1 MSIFNTKFLL
11 TQEQDEEKLKKR
23 YLNLQIYQAKAS
35 EIKNFKEEK
44 FQTQFLKDIFENC
57 LGYTLDTT
65 DPTNFNLEREKK
77 NETDGKKAD
86 GAILINGEVRC
97 VIELKDQTT
106 QHLDKTPSNREL
118 SPVDQAFRYFVS
130 HDNAKY
136 VVVSNFNELRFYIGN
151 KTTFE
156 KFDLFTASFDDF
168 KKLHLLLS
176 FESIGTD
183 LPLKLKEK
191 FATHEREISN
201 KFYKDFSAFRLTLF
215 KNICKNNAGID
226 KNRLLSLTQ
235 KLCDRLVFI
244 LFAEDR
250 GLLRLRTIA
259 EIKDKFQNQVTELSF
274 YDFYKIYFKA
284 INEGNERLDIKRYNG
299 GLFATDTE
307 LDALKID
314 DSVLEAQFLSD
325 YDFLSDIGVNILGHI
340 FESSLNDLE
349 ELNAQIN
356 GDEFDAKQSKRKKDG
371 IFYTPEFITEFIV
384 ENSLGSLCKAKKDEL
399 GLDLNEL
406 LAPKNPKKLT
416 KAESE
421 IKDKIYAYRE
431 WLLSLKILDPACG
444 SGAFLNQALEFLIS
458 EHGALDTYRK
468 VYEGEGLGLYDIEST
483 ILENNLYG
491 VDINADAV
499 EIARLSLWLRTAAK
513 GRVLTDLSKNLVM
526 ANSLL
531 EFPFDFKFDVVIG
544 NPPYVRQEAIK
555 EQKPALQKY
564 KVYSGTADLFVY
576 FYELGITHLKEDGL
590 LGFICSNK
598 FFRTSYGENLRKFIL
613 DNTQITHII
622 DFAGVKVFEDASVD
636 SAITIFK
643 KIRADEN
650 SKFNFLA
657 SSTINLKTQKFI
669 QIPQSAL
676 SETNFTFLD
685 SSKFEL
691 KSKIEKVAKP
701 LKDWDVNIY
710 RGILTGLNEA
720 FIIDSDTRD
729 KILSTCIGD
738 ERERTQKLI
747 RPILRGRDI
756 KRYDY
761 KWAGLW
767 LICTFP
773 ALKIE
778 IENLPNL
785 KGYLQTFLPYIA
797 QSGETIDGKKCRKKT
812 SNKWFETQDNIAY
825 YKEFEKDKIFYNEIG
840 NEINFALDT
849 KKFVCNNKLYFISL
863 EKNNTLQLKFLTG
876 VLNSKLLQWY
886 FSFKFNFGG
895 GKGTDSFGEIPIPQ
909 IASQN
914 ENLANEIINLVDE
927 ILKANEKIKLY
938 EKHMATLTLDEKL
951 EAKENIDTL
960 NDKIKASDE
969 KINKLVFELYELTS
983 DEIALITEGG
993 GSESIAK
1000 IYIYIL
1006 QRGENEPIR
1015 ALLQSA
1021 A

>member
-1 MSIFNTKFLL
+1 MPIFNPKFLL
-11 TQEQDEEKLKKR
+11 TQDQDEEKLKKR
-23 YLNLQIYQAKAS
+23 YVNLQMYQAKAS
-35 EIKNFKEEK
+35 DIKSFKEEK

-65 DPTNFNLEREKK
+65 NPTNFNLEREKK

-118 SPVDQAFRYFVS
+118 SPVDQAFRYFIS
-130 HDNAKY
+130 HENAKY

-156 KFDLFTASFDDF
+156 KFDLFTASFDEF
-168 KKLHLLLS
+168 KRLHLLLS
-176 FESIGTD
+176 FESISTD

-215 KNICKNNAGID
+215 KNICKNNTSID

-235 KLCDRLVFI
+235 KLCDRFVFI

-284 INEGNERLDIKRYNG
+284 IDEGSERLDIKRYNG

-307 LDALKID
+307 LNSLKID

-356 GDEFDAKQSKRKKDG
+356 GNEFDAKQSKRKKDG

-384 ENSLGSLCKAKKDEL
+384 ENSLGTLCKAKKDEL

-406 LAPKNPKKLT
+406 LTPKNPKKLT

-444 SGAFLNQALEFLIS
+444 SGAFLNQALEFLIA

-468 VYEGEGLGLYDIEST
+468 IYEGEGLGLYDIEST

-513 GRVLTDLSKNLVM
+513 GRVLTDLSKNLVA

-576 FYELGITHLKEDGL
+576 FYELGITHLKESGL

-598 FFRTSYGENLRKFIL
+598 FFRASYGENLRKFIL
-613 DNTQITHII
+613 EKTQITHII

-636 SAITIFK
+636 SAVTIFR
-643 KIRADEN
+643 KIRAGEN

-669 QIPQSAL
+669 KIPQSTL
-676 SETNFTFLD
+676 NETNFTFLD

-701 LKDWDVNIY
+701 LKDWGVNINY
-710 RGILTGLNEA
+710 GVKSGLNEA
-720 FIIDSDTRD
+720 FIIDSETRD

-738 ERERTQKLI
+738 EREQTQKLI

-761 KWAGLW
+761 EWAGLW
-767 LICTFP
+767 LINIHNGYGTEPRINIDNFP
-773 ALKIE
+773 KLKLYLDKFE
-778 IENLPNL
+778 PKLSNRSDKGATPYNLRNCA
-785 KGYLQTFLPYIA
+785 YL
-797 QSGETIDGKKCRKKT
+797 E
-812 SNKWFETQDNIAY
+812 
-825 YKEFEKDKIFYNEIG
+825 EFEKEKILCARMVQSPKFAYD
-840 NEINFALDT
+840 IN
-849 KKFVCNNKLYFISL
+849 NNIPD
-863 EKNNTLQLKFLTG
+863 NTAYCITGENLKFLLAF
-876 VLNSKLLQWY
+876 LNSTAVYKI
-886 FSFKFNFGG
+886 FNFFYAGG
-895 GKGTDSFGEIPIPQ
+895 GLEGEIKINRLEILPIPQ
-909 IASQN
+909 FTPQN

-938 EKHMATLTLDEKL
+938 EKHMPTLTLDEKL
-951 EAKENIDTL
+951 EAKENIDAL

-969 KINKLVFELYELTS
+969 KIDKLVFELYELTS
-983 DEIALITEGG
+983 DEIALIAGG
-993 GSESIAK
+993 GIDGITK

>member
-11 TQEQDEEKLKKR
+11 AQEQDEEKIKKR
-23 YLNLQIYQAKAS
+23 YLNLQTYQAKAS

-130 HDNAKY
+130 HENVKY

-156 KFDLFTASFDDF
+156 KFDLFTVSFDDF

-176 FESIGTD
+176 FESISTD

-215 KNICKNNAGID
+215 KNICKNNASID
-226 KNRLLSLTQ
+226 KKRLLSLTQ

-250 GLLRLRTIA
+250 GLLKPRTIT
-259 EIKDKFQNQVTELSF
+259 EIKEKFQNQVTDLSF

-284 INEGNERLDIKRYNG
+284 IDEGSERLDIKRYNG

-340 FESSLNDLE
+340 FENSLNDLE

-356 GDEFDAKQSKRKKDG
+356 GDKFDAKQSKRKKDG

-458 EHGALDTYRK
+458 EHSALDTYRK

-513 GRVLTDLSKNLVM
+513 GRVLTDLSKNLVVS
-526 ANSLL
+526 NSLL
-531 EFPFDFKFDVVIG
+531 EFPFNFKFDVVIG

-555 EQKPALQKY
+555 EQKPALQEY

-576 FYELGITHLKEDGL
+576 FYELGITHLKENGL

-598 FFRTSYGENLRKFIL
+598 FFRASYGENLRKFIL
-613 DNTQITHII
+613 ENTQITHII
-622 DFAGVKVFEDASVD
+622 DFTGVKVFEDASVD

-643 KIRADEN
+643 KIRAGEN

-669 QIPQSAL
+669 QIPQSTL

-701 LKDWDVNIY
+701 LKDWGVNINY
-710 RGILTGLNEA
+710 GVKTGLNDA
-720 FIIDSDTRD
+720 FIIDNDTRD

-738 ERERTQKLI
+738 EREQTQKLI

-761 KWAGLW
+761 EWTGLW
-767 LICTFP
+767 LINIHNGYDTKPRINIDNFP
-773 ALKIE
+773 KLKLYLDKFE
-778 IENLPNL
+778 PKLSKRSDKGATPYNLRNCA
-785 KGYLQTFLPYIA
+785 YL
-797 QSGETIDGKKCRKKT
+797 D
-812 SNKWFETQDNIAY
+812 
-825 YKEFEKDKIFYNEIG
+825 EFEKDKIFYNEIG

-863 EKNNTLQLKFLTG
+863 EKNNTMQLKFLTG

-938 EKHMATLTLDEKL
+938 EKHMPTLTLDEKL
-951 EAKENIDTL
+951 EAKENIDAL

-969 KINKLVFELYELTS
+969 KIDKLVFELYELTS
-983 DEIALITEGG
+983 DEIALITGG
-993 GSESIAK
+993 GFCKHSK
-1000 IYIYIL
+1000 NLYIHL
-1006 QRGENEPIR
+1006 TKGRK
-1015 ALLQSA
+1015 
-1021 A
+1021 

>member
-1 MSIFNTKFLL
+1 MPIFNTKFLL
-11 TQEQDEEKLKKR
+11 TQDQDEEKLKKR
-23 YLNLQIYQAKAS
+23 YINLQMYQAKAS
-35 EIKNFKEEK
+35 DIKSFKEEK
-44 FQTQFLKDIFENC
+44 FQTQFLKDIFEDC

-65 DPTNFNLEREKK
+65 NPTNFNLEREKK

-118 SPVDQAFRYFVS
+118 SPVDQAFRYFIS
-130 HDNAKY
+130 HENAKY

-156 KFDLFTASFDDF
+156 KFDLFTASFDEF
-168 KKLHLLLS
+168 KRLHLLLS
-176 FESIGTD
+176 FESISTD

-201 KFYKDFSAFRLTLF
+201 KFYKDFSTFRLTLF
-215 KNICKNNAGID
+215 KNICKNNTSVD

-235 KLCDRLVFI
+235 KLCDRFVFI

-284 INEGNERLDIKRYNG
+284 IDEGSERLDIKRYNG

-307 LDALKID
+307 LDGLKID

-384 ENSLGSLCKAKKDEL
+384 ENSLGALCKAKKDEL

-513 GRVLTDLSKNLVM
+513 GRVLTDLSKNLVA

-564 KVYSGTADLFVY
+564 KAYSGTADLFVY
-576 FYELGITHLKEDGL
+576 FYELGITHLKENGL

-598 FFRTSYGENLRKFIL
+598 FFRASYGKNLRKFIL
-613 DNTQITHII
+613 ENTQITHII
-622 DFAGVKVFEDASVD
+622 DFTGVRVFEDASVD

-657 SSTINLKTQKFI
+657 SSTINLKMQKFI
-669 QIPQSAL
+669 QIPQSTL
-676 SETNFTFLD
+676 TETNFTFLD
-685 SSKFEL
+685 NSKFEL
-691 KSKIEKVAKP
+691 KSKIEKVARP
-701 LKDWDVNIY
+701 LKDWGVNIY

-720 FIIDSDTRD
+720 FIVDSDTRD

-738 ERERTQKLI
+738 EREQTQKLI

-761 KWAGLW
+761 EWAGLW
-767 LICTFP
+767 LINIHNGYGTKPRINIDNFP
-773 ALKIE
+773 KLKLYLDKFE
-778 IENLPNL
+778 PKLSNRSDKGATPYNLRNCA
-785 KGYLQTFLPYIA
+785 YL
-797 QSGETIDGKKCRKKT
+797 E
-812 SNKWFETQDNIAY
+812 
-825 YKEFEKDKIFYNEIG
+825 EFEKEKILCARMVQSPK
-840 NEINFALDT
+840 FAYDA
-849 KKFVCNNKLYFISL
+849 NNNIPD
-863 EKNNTLQLKFLTG
+863 NTAYCITGENLKFLLAF
-876 VLNSKLLQWY
+876 LNSTAVYKI
-886 FSFKFNFGG
+886 FNFFYAGG
-895 GKGTDSFGEIPIPQ
+895 GLEGEIKINRLEILPIPQ
-909 IASQN
+909 ITPQN

-938 EKHMATLTLDEKL
+938 EKHMPTLTLDEKL
-951 EAKENIDTL
+951 EAKENIDAL

-969 KINKLVFELYELTS
+969 KIDKLVFELYELTS
-983 DEIALITEGG
+983 DEIALITGG
-993 GSESIAK
+993 GEIDGITK

>member
-11 TQEQDEEKLKKR
+11 TQEQDEEKIKKR
-23 YLNLQIYQAKAS
+23 YLNLQTYQAKAS

-86 GAILINGEVRC
+86 GAILINSEVRC

-136 VVVSNFNELRFYIGN
+136 VIVSNFSELRFYIGN

-156 KFDLFTASFDDF
+156 KFDLFTANFDEF
-168 KKLHLLLS
+168 KRLHLLLS
-176 FESIGTD
+176 FESISTD

-201 KFYKDFSAFRLTLF
+201 KFYKDFSVFRLTLF
-215 KNICKNNAGID
+215 KNICKNNASID

-235 KLCDRLVFI
+235 KLCDRFVFI

-284 INEGNERLDIKRYNG
+284 IDEGSERLDIKRYNG

-356 GDEFDAKQSKRKKDG
+356 GNEFDAKQSKRKKDG

-384 ENSLGSLCKAKKDEL
+384 ENSLGTLCKAKKDEL

-458 EHGALDTYRK
+458 EHAALDTYRK

-513 GRVLTDLSKNLVM
+513 GRVLTDLSKNLVA

-564 KVYSGTADLFVY
+564 KVYSGMADLFVY
-576 FYELGITHLKEDGL
+576 FYELGITHLKENGL

-598 FFRTSYGENLRKFIL
+598 FFRASYGENLRKFIL
-613 DNTQITHII
+613 ENTQITHII

-636 SAITIFK
+636 SAVTVFR
-643 KIRADEN
+643 KIRAGGN

-657 SSTINLKTQKFI
+657 SSTTNLKTQKFI
-669 QIPQSAL
+669 QIPQSTL
-676 SETNFTFLD
+676 NETNFTFLD
-685 SSKFEL
+685 KSKFEL
-691 KSKIEKVAKP
+691 KNKIEKVAKP

-729 KILSTCIGD
+729 KILNNCVGE
-738 ERERTQKLI
+738 EREQTQKLI
-747 RPILRGRDI
+747 RPILRGRDV

-761 KWAGLW
+761 EWAGLW
-767 LICTFP
+767 LINIHNGYDTKPRINIDNFP
-773 ALKIE
+773 KLKLYLDKFE
-778 IENLPNL
+778 PKLSKRSDKGVTPYNLRNCA
-785 KGYLQTFLPYIA
+785 YL
-797 QSGETIDGKKCRKKT
+797 D
-812 SNKWFETQDNIAY
+812 
-825 YKEFEKDKIFYNEIG
+825 EFEKEKILCARMVQSPKFAYDINNNIPDNTAYCIIG
-840 NEINFALDT
+840 EN
-849 KKFVCNNKLYFISL
+849 
-863 EKNNTLQLKFLTG
+863 LKFLLAF
-876 VLNSKLLQWY
+876 LNSTAVYKI
-886 FSFKFNFGG
+886 FNFFYAGG
-895 GKGTDSFGEIPIPQ
+895 GLEGEIKINRLEILPIPQ
-909 IASQN
+909 ITPQN

-983 DEIALITEGG
+983 NEIALITGG
-993 GSESIAK
+993 VLKA
-1000 IYIYIL
+1000 
-1006 QRGENEPIR
+1006 
-1015 ALLQSA
+1015 
-1021 A
+1021 

>member
-11 TQEQDEEKLKKR
+11 TQEQDEEKIKKR
-23 YLNLQIYQAKAS
+23 YLNLQTYQAKAS

-86 GAILINGEVRC
+86 GAILINSEVRC

-136 VVVSNFNELRFYIGN
+136 VIVSNFSELRFYIGN

-156 KFDLFTASFDDF
+156 KFDLFTANFDEF
-168 KKLHLLLS
+168 KRLHLLLS
-176 FESIGTD
+176 FESISTD

-201 KFYKDFSAFRLTLF
+201 KFYKDFSVFRLTLF
-215 KNICKNNAGID
+215 KNICKNNASID

-235 KLCDRLVFI
+235 KLCDRFVFI

-284 INEGNERLDIKRYNG
+284 IDEGSERLDIKRYNG

-356 GDEFDAKQSKRKKDG
+356 GNEFDAKQSKRKKDG

-384 ENSLGSLCKAKKDEL
+384 ENSLGTLCKAKKDEL

-458 EHGALDTYRK
+458 EHAALDTYRK

-513 GRVLTDLSKNLVM
+513 GRVLTDLSKNLVA

-564 KVYSGTADLFVY
+564 KVYSGMADLFVY
-576 FYELGITHLKEDGL
+576 FYELGITHLKENGL

-598 FFRTSYGENLRKFIL
+598 FFRASYGENLRKFIL
-613 DNTQITHII
+613 ENTQITHII

-636 SAITIFK
+636 SAVTVFR
-643 KIRADEN
+643 KIRAGGN

-657 SSTINLKTQKFI
+657 SSTTNLKTQKFI
-669 QIPQSAL
+669 QIPQSTL
-676 SETNFTFLD
+676 NETNFTFLD
-685 SSKFEL
+685 KSKFEL
-691 KSKIEKVAKP
+691 KNKIEKVAKP

-729 KILSTCIGD
+729 KILNNCVGE
-738 ERERTQKLI
+738 EREQTQKLI
-747 RPILRGRDI
+747 RPILRGRDV

-761 KWAGLW
+761 EWAGLW
-767 LICTFP
+767 LINIHNGYDTKPRINIDNFP
-773 ALKIE
+773 KLKLYLDKFE
-778 IENLPNL
+778 PKLSKRSDKGVTPYNLRNCA
-785 KGYLQTFLPYIA
+785 YL
-797 QSGETIDGKKCRKKT
+797 D
-812 SNKWFETQDNIAY
+812 
-825 YKEFEKDKIFYNEIG
+825 EFEKEKILCARMVQSPKFAYDINNNIPDNTAYCIIG
-840 NEINFALDT
+840 EN
-849 KKFVCNNKLYFISL
+849 
-863 EKNNTLQLKFLTG
+863 LKFLLAF
-876 VLNSKLLQWY
+876 LNSTAVYKI
-886 FSFKFNFGG
+886 FNFFYAGG
-895 GKGTDSFGEIPIPQ
+895 GLEGEIKINRLEILPIPQ
-909 IASQN
+909 ITPQN

-983 DEIALITEGG
+983 NEIALIPGG

>member
-1 MSIFNTKFLL
+1 MPIFNPKFLL
-11 TQEQDEEKLKKR
+11 TQNQNEEKLKKR
-23 YLNLQIYQAKAS
+23 YVNLQIYQSKVS
-35 EIKNFKEEK
+35 EIKSFKEEK

-65 DPTNFNLEREKK
+65 NPTNFNLEREKK

-118 SPVDQAFRYFVS
+118 SPVDQAFRYFIS
-130 HDNAKY
+130 HENAKY

-156 KFDLFTASFDDF
+156 KFDLFTANFDEF
-168 KKLHLLLS
+168 KRLHLLLS
-176 FESIGTD
+176 FESISTD

-215 KNICKNNAGID
+215 KNICKNNASID

-235 KLCDRLVFI
+235 KLCDRFVFI

-284 INEGNERLDIKRYNG
+284 IDEGSERLDIKRYNG

-349 ELNAQIN
+349 ELNAQIHGN
-356 GDEFDAKQSKRKKDG
+356 EFDAKQSKRKKDG

-384 ENSLGSLCKAKKDEL
+384 ENSLGTLCKAKKDEL

-513 GRVLTDLSKNLVM
+513 GRVLTDLSKNLVA

-576 FYELGITHLKEDGL
+576 FYELGITHLKESGL

-598 FFRTSYGENLRKFIL
+598 FFRASYGENLRKFIL
-613 DNTQITHII
+613 ENTQITNII
-622 DFAGVKVFEDASVD
+622 DFDGVKVFEDASVD
-636 SAITIFK
+636 SAVTIFR
-643 KIRADEN
+643 KIRAGEN
-650 SKFNFLA
+650 SKFDFLA

-669 QIPQSAL
+669 KIPQSTL
-676 SETNFTFLD
+676 NETNFTFLD
-685 SSKFEL
+685 KSKFEL

-701 LKDWDVNIY
+701 LKDWGVNINY
-710 RGILTGLNEA
+710 GVKSGLNEA
-720 FIIDSDTRD
+720 FIIDSETRD

-738 ERERTQKLI
+738 EREQTQKLI

-761 KWAGLW
+761 EWAGLW
-767 LICTFP
+767 LINIHNGYGTEPRINIDNFP
-773 ALKIE
+773 KLKLYLDKFE
-778 IENLPNL
+778 PKLSKRSDKGATPYNLRNCA
-785 KGYLQTFLPYIA
+785 YL
-797 QSGETIDGKKCRKKT
+797 E
-812 SNKWFETQDNIAY
+812 
-825 YKEFEKDKIFYNEIG
+825 EFEKEKILCARMVQSPK
-840 NEINFALDT
+840 FAYDT
-849 KKFVCNNKLYFISL
+849 NNNIPD
-863 EKNNTLQLKFLTG
+863 NTAYCITGENLKFLLAFLNSTG
-876 VLNSKLLQWY
+876 VYKI
-886 FSFKFNFGG
+886 FNFFYAGG
-895 GKGTDSFGEIPIPQ
+895 GLEGEIKINRLEILPIPQ
-909 IASQN
+909 ITPQN

-927 ILKANEKIKLY
+927 ILKAIEKIKLY
-938 EKHMATLTLDEKL
+938 EKHMPTLTLDEKL
-951 EAKENIDTL
+951 EAKENIDAL

-969 KINKLVFELYELTS
+969 KMDKLVFELYELTS
-983 DEIALITEGG
+983 DEIALITGG
-993 GSESIAK
+993 G
-1000 IYIYIL
+1000 
-1006 QRGENEPIR
+1006 EN
-1015 ALLQSA
+1015 
-1021 A
+1021 

>member
-11 TQEQDEEKLKKR
+11 TQEQDEEKIKKR
-23 YLNLQIYQAKAS
+23 YLNLQTYQAKAS

-86 GAILINGEVRC
+86 GAILINSEVRC
-97 VIELKDQTT
+97 VIELKDQTI

-136 VVVSNFNELRFYIGN
+136 VIVSNFSELRFYIGN

-156 KFDLFTASFDDF
+156 KFDLFTANFDEF
-168 KKLHLLLS
+168 KRLHLLLS
-176 FESIGTD
+176 FESISTD

-201 KFYKDFSAFRLTLF
+201 KFYKDFSVFRLTLF
-215 KNICKNNAGID
+215 KNICKNNASID

-235 KLCDRLVFI
+235 KLCDRFVFI

-284 INEGNERLDIKRYNG
+284 IDEGSERLDIKRYNG

-356 GDEFDAKQSKRKKDG
+356 GNEFDAKQSKRKKDG

-384 ENSLGSLCKAKKDEL
+384 ENSLGTLCKAKKDEL

-458 EHGALDTYRK
+458 EHAALDTYRK

-513 GRVLTDLSKNLVM
+513 GRVLTDLSKNLVA

-564 KVYSGTADLFVY
+564 KVYSGMADLFVY
-576 FYELGITHLKEDGL
+576 FYELGITHLKENGL

-598 FFRTSYGENLRKFIL
+598 FFRASYGENLRKFIL
-613 DNTQITHII
+613 ENTQITHII

-636 SAITIFK
+636 SAVTVFR
-643 KIRADEN
+643 KIRAGGN

-657 SSTINLKTQKFI
+657 SSTTNLKTQKFI
-669 QIPQSAL
+669 QIPQSTL
-676 SETNFTFLD
+676 NETNFTFLD
-685 SSKFEL
+685 KSKFEL
-691 KSKIEKVAKP
+691 KNKIEKVAKP

-729 KILSTCIGD
+729 KILNNCVGE
-738 ERERTQKLI
+738 EREQTQKLI
-747 RPILRGRDI
+747 RPILRGRDV

-761 KWAGLW
+761 EWAGLW
-767 LICTFP
+767 LINIHNGYDTKPRINIDNFP
-773 ALKIE
+773 KLKLYLDKFE
-778 IENLPNL
+778 PKLSKRSDKGVTPYNLRNCA
-785 KGYLQTFLPYIA
+785 YL
-797 QSGETIDGKKCRKKT
+797 D
-812 SNKWFETQDNIAY
+812 
-825 YKEFEKDKIFYNEIG
+825 EFEKEKILCARMVQSPKFAYDINNNIPDNTAYCIIG
-840 NEINFALDT
+840 EN
-849 KKFVCNNKLYFISL
+849 
-863 EKNNTLQLKFLTG
+863 LKFLLAF
-876 VLNSKLLQWY
+876 LNSTAVYKI
-886 FSFKFNFGG
+886 FNFFYAGG
-895 GKGTDSFGEIPIPQ
+895 GLEGEIKINRLEILPIPQ
-909 IASQN
+909 ITPQN

-983 DEIALITEGG
+983 NEIALITGG

>member
-1 MSIFNTKFLL
+1 MPIFNSKFLL
-11 TQEQDEEKLKKR
+11 TQDQDEEKLKKR
-23 YLNLQIYQAKAS
+23 YANLQMYQAKAS
-35 EIKNFKEEK
+35 DIKSFKEEK

-65 DPTNFNLEREKK
+65 NPTNFNLEREKK

-97 VIELKDQTT
+97 VIELKDQTM
-106 QHLDKTPSNREL
+106 QYLDKTPSNREL

-156 KFDLFTASFDDF
+156 KFDLFTASFEEF
-168 KKLHLLLS
+168 KKLYLLLS
-176 FESIGTD
+176 FESISTD

-215 KNICKNNAGID
+215 KNICKNNASID

-235 KLCDRLVFI
+235 KLCDRFVFI

-284 INEGNERLDIKRYNG
+284 IDKGNERLDIKRYNG

-356 GDEFDAKQSKRKKDG
+356 GNEFDAKQSKRKKDG

-384 ENSLGSLCKAKKDEL
+384 ENSLGALCKTKKDEL
-399 GLDLNEL
+399 ELDLNEL

-444 SGAFLNQALEFLIS
+444 SGAFLNQALEFLIA

-468 VYEGEGLGLYDIEST
+468 IYEGEGLGLYDIEST

-513 GRVLTDLSKNLVM
+513 GRVLTDLSKNLVA

-576 FYELGITHLKEDGL
+576 FYELGITHLKESGL

-598 FFRTSYGENLRKFIL
+598 FFRASYGENLRKFIL
-613 DNTQITHII
+613 ENTQITHII

-636 SAITIFK
+636 SAVTIFR
-643 KIRADEN
+643 KIRAGEN

-669 QIPQSAL
+669 KIPQSTL
-676 SETNFTFLD
+676 NETNFTFLD
-685 SSKFEL
+685 KSKFEL

-701 LKDWDVNIY
+701 LKDWGVNINY
-710 RGILTGLNEA
+710 GVKSGLNEA
-720 FIIDSDTRD
+720 FIIDSETRD

-761 KWAGLW
+761 EWAGLW
-767 LICTFP
+767 LINIHNGYGTEPRINIDNFP
-773 ALKIE
+773 RLKLYLDKFE
-778 IENLPNL
+778 PKLSNRSDKGATPYNLRNCA
-785 KGYLQTFLPYIA
+785 YL
-797 QSGETIDGKKCRKKT
+797 E
-812 SNKWFETQDNIAY
+812 
-825 YKEFEKDKIFYNEIG
+825 EFEKEKILCARMVQSPK
-840 NEINFALDT
+840 FAYDT
-849 KKFVCNNKLYFISL
+849 NNNIPD
-863 EKNNTLQLKFLTG
+863 NTAYCITGENLKFLLAF
-876 VLNSKLLQWY
+876 LNSTAVYKI
-886 FSFKFNFGG
+886 FNFFYAGG
-895 GKGTDSFGEIPIPQ
+895 GLEGEIKINRLEILPIPQ
-909 IASQN
+909 ITPQN
-914 ENLANEIINLVDE
+914 ENLSNEIMNLVDE

-938 EKHMATLTLDEKL
+938 EKHMPTLTLDEKL
-951 EAKENIDTL
+951 EAKENIDAL

-969 KINKLVFELYELTS
+969 KIDKLVFELYELTS
-983 DEIALITEGG
+983 DEIALITGG
-993 GSESIAK
+993 G
-1000 IYIYIL
+1000 
-1006 QRGENEPIR
+1006 N
-1015 ALLQSA
+1015 
-1021 A
+1021 

>member
-11 TQEQDEEKLKKR
+11 TQEQDEEKIKKR
-23 YLNLQIYQAKAS
+23 YLNLQTYQAKAS

-86 GAILINGEVRC
+86 GAILINSEVRC

-106 QHLDKTPSNREL
+106 QYLDKTPSNREL

-136 VVVSNFNELRFYIGN
+136 VIVSNFSELRFYIGN

-156 KFDLFTASFDDF
+156 KFDLFTANFDEF
-168 KKLHLLLS
+168 KRLHLLLS
-176 FESIGTD
+176 FESISTD

-201 KFYKDFSAFRLTLF
+201 KFYKDFSVFRLTLF
-215 KNICKNNAGID
+215 KNICKNNASID

-235 KLCDRLVFI
+235 KLCDRFVFI

-284 INEGNERLDIKRYNG
+284 IDEGSERLDIKRYNG

-356 GDEFDAKQSKRKKDG
+356 GNEFDAKQSKRKKDG

-384 ENSLGSLCKAKKDEL
+384 ENSLGTLCKAKKDEL

-513 GRVLTDLSKNLVM
+513 GRVLTDLSKNLVA

-531 EFPFDFKFDVVIG
+531 EFPFNFKFDVVIG

-555 EQKPALQKY
+555 GQKPALQEY

-576 FYELGITHLKEDGL
+576 FYELGITHLKENGL

-598 FFRTSYGENLRKFIL
+598 FFRASYGENLRRFIL
-613 DNTQITHII
+613 ENTQITHII

-636 SAITIFK
+636 SAITIFR
-643 KIRADEN
+643 KIRAGEN

-669 QIPQSAL
+669 QIPQSTL

-701 LKDWDVNIY
+701 LKGWGVNINY
-710 RGILTGLNEA
+710 GVKTGLNDA
-720 FIIDSDTRD
+720 FIIDNDTRD

-738 ERERTQKLI
+738 EREQTQKLI

-761 KWAGLW
+761 EWAGLW
-767 LICTFP
+767 LINIHNGYDTKPRINIDNFP
-773 ALKIE
+773 KLKLYLDKFE
-778 IENLPNL
+778 PKLSKRSDKGVTPYNLRNCA
-785 KGYLQTFLPYIA
+785 YL
-797 QSGETIDGKKCRKKT
+797 D
-812 SNKWFETQDNIAY
+812 
-825 YKEFEKDKIFYNEIG
+825 EFEKEKILCARMVQSPKFAYD
-840 NEINFALDT
+840 IN
-849 KKFVCNNKLYFISL
+849 NNIPD
-863 EKNNTLQLKFLTG
+863 NTAYCITGENLKFLLAF
-876 VLNSKLLQWY
+876 LNSTAVYKI
-886 FSFKFNFGG
+886 FNFFYAGG
-895 GKGTDSFGEIPIPQ
+895 GLEGEIKINRLEILPIPQ
-909 IASQN
+909 ITPQN

-983 DEIALITEGG
+983 NEIALITGG

>member
-1 MSIFNTKFLL
+1 MPIFNPKFLL
-11 TQEQDEEKLKKR
+11 TQDQDEEKLKKR
-23 YLNLQIYQAKAS
+23 YANLQMYQAKAS
-35 EIKNFKEEK
+35 DIKSFKEEK

-65 DPTNFNLEREKK
+65 NPTNFNLEREKK

-118 SPVDQAFRYFVS
+118 SPVDQAFRYFIS
-130 HDNAKY
+130 HENAKY

-156 KFDLFTASFDDF
+156 KFDLFTASFDEF
-168 KKLHLLLS
+168 KRLHLLLS
-176 FESIGTD
+176 FESISTD

-201 KFYKDFSAFRLTLF
+201 KFYKDFSAFRLALF
-215 KNICKNNAGID
+215 KNICKNNASID

-235 KLCDRLVFI
+235 KLCDRFVFI

-284 INEGNERLDIKRYNG
+284 IDEGSERLDIKRYNG

-307 LDALKID
+307 LDGLKID

-356 GDEFDAKQSKRKKDG
+356 GNEFDAKQSKRKKDG

-384 ENSLGSLCKAKKDEL
+384 ENSLGMLCKAKKDEL

-421 IKDKIYAYRE
+421 IKNKIYAYRE

-444 SGAFLNQALEFLIS
+444 SGAFLNQALEFLIA

-513 GRVLTDLSKNLVM
+513 GRVLTDLSKNLVA

-576 FYELGITHLKEDGL
+576 FYELGITHLKENGL

-598 FFRTSYGENLRKFIL
+598 FFRTSYGKNLRKFIL
-613 DNTQITHII
+613 ENIQITHII
-622 DFAGVKVFEDASVD
+622 DFTGVKVFEDASVD

-650 SKFNFLA
+650 SKFNFLV

-669 QIPQSAL
+669 QIPQSTL
-676 SETNFTFLD
+676 NETNFTFLD
-685 SSKFEL
+685 NSKFEL
-691 KSKIEKVAKP
+691 KSKIEKVARP
-701 LKDWDVNIY
+701 LKDWGVNIY

-720 FIIDSDTRD
+720 FIIDSKTRD
-729 KILSTCIGD
+729 KILSTCIGE

-761 KWAGLW
+761 EWAGLW
-767 LICTFP
+767 LINIHNGYGTKPRINIDNFP
-773 ALKIE
+773 KLKLYLDKFE
-778 IENLPNL
+778 PKLSKRSDKGATPYNLRNCA
-785 KGYLQTFLPYIA
+785 YL
-797 QSGETIDGKKCRKKT
+797 E
-812 SNKWFETQDNIAY
+812 
-825 YKEFEKDKIFYNEIG
+825 EFEKEKILCARMVQSPK
-840 NEINFALDT
+840 FAYDT
-849 KKFVCNNKLYFISL
+849 NNNIPD
-863 EKNNTLQLKFLTG
+863 NTAYCITGENLKFLLAFLNSTG
-876 VLNSKLLQWY
+876 VYKI
-886 FSFKFNFGG
+886 FNFFYAGG
-895 GKGTDSFGEIPIPQ
+895 GLEGEIKINRLEILPIPQ
-909 IASQN
+909 IAPQN

-938 EKHMATLTLDEKL
+938 EKHMPALSLDEKL
-951 EAKENIDTL
+951 EAKENIDAL
-960 NDKIKASDE
+960 NDKIKANDE
-969 KINKLVFELYELTS
+969 KIDKLVFELYELTS
-983 DEIALITEGG
+983 DEIALITGG
-993 GSESIAK
+993 VLKA
-1000 IYIYIL
+1000 
-1006 QRGENEPIR
+1006 
-1015 ALLQSA
+1015 
-1021 A
+1021 

>member
-86 GAILINGEVRC
+86 GAILINYEVRC

-156 KFDLFTASFDDF
+156 KFDLFTATFDEF

-176 FESIGTD
+176 FESISTD

-284 INEGNERLDIKRYNG
+284 IDEGSERLDIKRYNG

-384 ENSLGSLCKAKKDEL
+384 ENSLGELCKAKKDEL

-421 IKDKIYAYRE
+421 IKDKIYVYRE

-458 EHGALDTYRK
+458 EHSALDTYRK

-491 VDINADAV
+491 IDINADAV

-513 GRVLTDLSKNLVM
+513 GRILTDLSKNLVT

-531 EFPFDFKFDVVIG
+531 EFTFDFKFDVVIG
-544 NPPYVRQEAIK
+544 NPPYVRQEVIK

-598 FFRTSYGENLRKFIL
+598 FFRASYGENLRKFIL
-613 DNTQITHII
+613 ENTQITHII
-622 DFAGVKVFEDASVD
+622 DFTGVKVFEDAIVD

-643 KIRADEN
+643 KIRAGKN

-669 QIPQSAL
+669 QIPQSTL

-701 LKDWDVNIY
+701 LKGWGVNINY
-710 RGILTGLNEA
+710 GVKTGLNEA
-720 FIIDSDTRD
+720 FIIDDSTRD
-729 KILSTCIGD
+729 KILNNCFGE
-738 ERERTQKLI
+738 EREQMEKLI
-747 RPILRGRDI
+747 RPILRGRDV
-756 KRYDY
+756 KRYY
-761 KWAGLW
+761 YEWAGLW
-767 LICTFP
+767 LINIHNGYGTEPRINIDNFP
-773 ALKIE
+773 KLKLYLDKFE
-778 IENLPNL
+778 PKLSNRSDKGATPYNLRNCA
-785 KGYLQTFLPYIA
+785 YL
-797 QSGETIDGKKCRKKT
+797 
-812 SNKWFETQDNIAY
+812 
-825 YKEFEKDKIFYNEIG
+825 KEFEKDKIFYNEIG

-849 KKFVCNNKLYFISL
+849 KKFVCNNKLYFIYL

-909 IASQN
+909 ITPQN
-914 ENLANEIINLVDE
+914 ENLANMIINLVDE

-938 EKHMATLTLDEKL
+938 EKHMPTLSLDEKL
-951 EAKENIDTL
+951 EAKENIDAL

-969 KINKLVFELYELTS
+969 KIDKLVFELYELTS
-983 DEIALITEGG
+983 DEIALITGG
-993 GSESIAK
+993 GSEDIAK

-1006 QRGENEPIR
+1006 QKGEDEPIR

>member
-1 MSIFNTKFLL
+1 MPIFNPKFLL
-11 TQEQDEEKLKKR
+11 TQNQNEEKLKKR
-23 YLNLQIYQAKAS
+23 YANLQMYQAKAS
-35 EIKNFKEEK
+35 DIKSFKEEK

-65 DPTNFNLEREKK
+65 NPTNFNLEREKK

-118 SPVDQAFRYFVS
+118 SPVDQAFRYFIS
-130 HDNAKY
+130 HENAKY

-156 KFDLFTASFDDF
+156 KFDLFTASFEEF

-176 FESIGTD
+176 FESISTD

-215 KNICKNNAGID
+215 KNICKNNTSID

-235 KLCDRLVFI
+235 KLCDRFVFI

-284 INEGNERLDIKRYNG
+284 IDEGSERLDIKRYNG
-299 GLFATDTE
+299 GLFATDTG

-356 GDEFDAKQSKRKKDG
+356 GNEFDAKQSKRKKDG
-371 IFYTPEFITEFIV
+371 IFYTPEFITEFII
-384 ENSLGSLCKAKKDEL
+384 ENSLGVLCKAKKDEL
-399 GLDLNEL
+399 ELNLNEL

-491 VDINADAV
+491 VDINADAA

-513 GRVLTDLSKNLVM
+513 GRVLTDLSKNLVA

-576 FYELGITHLKEDGL
+576 FYELGITHLKENGL

-598 FFRTSYGENLRKFIL
+598 FFRASYGKNLRNFIL
-613 DNTQITHII
+613 ENTQITHII

-636 SAITIFK
+636 SAITIFR
-643 KIRADEN
+643 KIRAGEN

-669 QIPQSAL
+669 QISQSTL
-676 SETNFTFLD
+676 NETNFTFLD

-701 LKDWDVNIY
+701 LKDWGVNINY
-710 RGILTGLNEA
+710 GVKTGLNEA

-738 ERERTQKLI
+738 EREQTQKLI

-761 KWAGLW
+761 EWAGLW
-767 LICTFP
+767 LINIHNGYGTEPRINIDNFP
-773 ALKIE
+773 KLKLYLDKFE
-778 IENLPNL
+778 PKLSNRSDKGATPYNLRNCA
-785 KGYLQTFLPYIA
+785 YL
-797 QSGETIDGKKCRKKT
+797 E
-812 SNKWFETQDNIAY
+812 
-825 YKEFEKDKIFYNEIG
+825 EFEKEKILCARMVQSPKFAYN
-840 NEINFALDT
+840 T
-849 KKFVCNNKLYFISL
+849 NNNIPD
-863 EKNNTLQLKFLTG
+863 NTAYCITGENLKFLLAF
-876 VLNSKLLQWY
+876 LNSTAVYKI
-886 FSFKFNFGG
+886 FNFFYAGG
-895 GKGTDSFGEIPIPQ
+895 GLEGEIKINRLEILPIPQ
-909 IASQN
+909 IMPQN
-914 ENLANEIINLVDE
+914 EKFANDIINLVDE

-938 EKHMATLTLDEKL
+938 EKHMPTLSLDEKL
-951 EAKENIDTL
+951 EAKENIDAL
-960 NDKIKASDE
+960 NDKIKTNDE
-969 KINKLVFELYELTS
+969 KIDKLVFELYELTS
-983 DEIALITEGG
+983 DEIALITGG
-993 GSESIAK
+993 GSEGITK

-1006 QRGENEPIR
+1006 KRGENEPIR

>member
-1 MSIFNTKFLL
+1 MPIFNSKFLL

-23 YLNLQIYQAKAS
+23 YANLQMYQAKAS
-35 EIKNFKEEK
+35 DIKSFKEEK
-44 FQTQFLKDIFENC
+44 FQTQFLKDIFEDC

-65 DPTNFNLEREKK
+65 NPTNFNLEREKK

-118 SPVDQAFRYFVS
+118 SPVDQAFRYFIS
-130 HDNAKY
+130 HENAKY

-156 KFDLFTASFDDF
+156 KFDLFTASFDEF
-168 KKLHLLLS
+168 KRLHLLLS
-176 FESIGTD
+176 FESISTD

-215 KNICKNNAGID
+215 KNICKNNTSID

-235 KLCDRLVFI
+235 KLCDRFVFI

-284 INEGNERLDIKRYNG
+284 IDEGSERLDIKRYNG

-325 YDFLSDIGVNILGHI
+325 YDFLSDIGINILGHI

-356 GDEFDAKQSKRKKDG
+356 GNEFDAKQSKRKKDG
-371 IFYTPEFITEFIV
+371 IFYTPKFITEFIV
-384 ENSLGSLCKAKKDEL
+384 ENSLGELCKAKKDEL

-513 GRVLTDLSKNLVM
+513 GRVLTDLSKNLVA

-576 FYELGITHLKEDGL
+576 FYELGITHLKENGL

-598 FFRTSYGENLRKFIL
+598 FFRASYGENLRKFIL
-613 DNTQITHII
+613 ENTQITHII

-643 KIRADEN
+643 KIRAGEN

-669 QIPQSAL
+669 QIPQSTL
-676 SETNFTFLD
+676 NETNFIFLD
-685 SSKFEL
+685 KSKFEL

-701 LKDWDVNIY
+701 LKDLDVNIY

-720 FIIDSDTRD
+720 FIIGSDTRD

-738 ERERTQKLI
+738 EREQTQKLI

-767 LICTFP
+767 LINIHNGYGTEPRINIDNFP
-773 ALKIE
+773 KLKLYLDKFE
-778 IENLPNL
+778 PKLSNRSDKGATPYNLRNCA
-785 KGYLQTFLPYIA
+785 YL
-797 QSGETIDGKKCRKKT
+797 E
-812 SNKWFETQDNIAY
+812 
-825 YKEFEKDKIFYNEIG
+825 EFEKEKILCARMVQSPK
-840 NEINFALDT
+840 FAYDA
-849 KKFVCNNKLYFISL
+849 NNNIPD
-863 EKNNTLQLKFLTG
+863 NTAYCITGENLKFLLAF
-876 VLNSKLLQWY
+876 LNSTAVYKI
-886 FSFKFNFGG
+886 FNFFYAGG
-895 GKGTDSFGEIPIPQ
+895 GLEGEIKINRLEILPIPQ
-909 IASQN
+909 ITPQN
-914 ENLANEIINLVDE
+914 ENLSNEIINLVDE

-938 EKHMATLTLDEKL
+938 EKHIPTLSLDEKL
-951 EAKENIDTL
+951 EAKENIDAL

-969 KINKLVFELYELTS
+969 KIDKLVFELYELTS
-983 DEIALITEGG
+983 DEIALITRGG
-993 GSESIAK
+993 GIDGITK

>member
-11 TQEQDEEKLKKR
+11 TQEQDEEKIKKR
-23 YLNLQIYQAKAS
+23 YLNLQTYQAKAS

-86 GAILINGEVRC
+86 GAILINSEVRC

-136 VVVSNFNELRFYIGN
+136 VIVSNFSELRFYIGN

-156 KFDLFTASFDDF
+156 KFDLFTANFDEF
-168 KKLHLLLS
+168 KRLHLLLS
-176 FESIGTD
+176 FESISTD

-201 KFYKDFSAFRLTLF
+201 KFYKDFSVFRLTLF
-215 KNICKNNAGID
+215 KNICKNNASID

-235 KLCDRLVFI
+235 KLCDRFVFI

-284 INEGNERLDIKRYNG
+284 IDEGSERLDIKRYNG

-356 GDEFDAKQSKRKKDG
+356 GNEFDAKQSKRKKDG

-384 ENSLGSLCKAKKDEL
+384 ENSLGTLCKAKKDEL

-458 EHGALDTYRK
+458 EHAALDTYRK

-513 GRVLTDLSKNLVM
+513 GRVLTDLSKNLVA

-564 KVYSGTADLFVY
+564 KVYSGMADLFVY
-576 FYELGITHLKEDGL
+576 FYELGITHLKENGL

-598 FFRTSYGENLRKFIL
+598 FFRASYGENLRKFIL
-613 DNTQITHII
+613 ENTQITHII

-636 SAITIFK
+636 SAVTVFR
-643 KIRADEN
+643 KIRAGGN

-657 SSTINLKTQKFI
+657 SSTTNLKTQKFI
-669 QIPQSAL
+669 QIPQSTL
-676 SETNFTFLD
+676 NETNFTFLD
-685 SSKFEL
+685 KSKFEL
-691 KSKIEKVAKP
+691 KNKIEKVAKP

-729 KILSTCIGD
+729 KILNNCVGE
-738 ERERTQKLI
+738 EREQTQKLI
-747 RPILRGRDI
+747 RPILRGRDV

-761 KWAGLW
+761 EWAGLW
-767 LICTFP
+767 LINIHNGYDTKPRINIDNFP
-773 ALKIE
+773 KLKLYLDKFE
-778 IENLPNL
+778 PKLSKRSDKGVTPYNLRNCA
-785 KGYLQTFLPYIA
+785 YL
-797 QSGETIDGKKCRKKT
+797 D
-812 SNKWFETQDNIAY
+812 
-825 YKEFEKDKIFYNEIG
+825 EFEKEKILCARMVQSPKFAYD
-840 NEINFALDT
+840 IN
-849 KKFVCNNKLYFISL
+849 NNIPD
-863 EKNNTLQLKFLTG
+863 NTAYCITGENLKFLLAF
-876 VLNSKLLQWY
+876 LNSTAVYKI
-886 FSFKFNFGG
+886 FNFFYAGG
-895 GKGTDSFGEIPIPQ
+895 GLEGEIKINRLEILPIPQ
-909 IASQN
+909 ITPQN

-983 DEIALITEGG
+983 NEIALITGG
-993 GSESIAK
+993 VLKA
-1000 IYIYIL
+1000 
-1006 QRGENEPIR
+1006 
-1015 ALLQSA
+1015 
-1021 A
+1021 

>member
-1 MSIFNTKFLL
+1 MPIFNTKFLL

-23 YLNLQIYQAKAS
+23 YINLQMYQAKAS
-35 EIKNFKEEK
+35 DIKSFKEEK

-65 DPTNFNLEREKK
+65 NPTNFNLEREKK

-118 SPVDQAFRYFVS
+118 SPVDQAFRYFIS
-130 HDNAKY
+130 HENAKY

-156 KFDLFTASFDDF
+156 KFDLFTASFDEF
-168 KKLHLLLS
+168 KRLHLLLS
-176 FESIGTD
+176 FESISTD

-215 KNICKNNAGID
+215 KNICKNNTSID

-235 KLCDRLVFI
+235 KLCDRFVFI

-284 INEGNERLDIKRYNG
+284 IDEGSERLDIKRYNG
-299 GLFATDTE
+299 GLFAADTE

-356 GDEFDAKQSKRKKDG
+356 GNEFDAKQSKRKKDG

-384 ENSLGSLCKAKKDEL
+384 ENSLGELCKAKKDEL

-513 GRVLTDLSKNLVM
+513 GRVLTDLSKNLIA

-576 FYELGITHLKEDGL
+576 FYELGITHLKENGL

-598 FFRTSYGENLRKFIL
+598 FFRASYGENLRKFIL
-613 DNTQITHII
+613 ENTQITHII
-622 DFAGVKVFEDASVD
+622 DFTGVKVFEDASVD
-636 SAITIFK
+636 SAVTIFR
-643 KIRADEN
+643 KIRAGEN

-669 QIPQSAL
+669 QIPQSTL
-676 SETNFTFLD
+676 NETNFTFLD

-701 LKDWDVNIY
+701 LKDWGVNINY
-710 RGILTGLNEA
+710 GVKTGLNEA
-720 FIIDSDTRD
+720 FIIDSKTRD

-738 ERERTQKLI
+738 EREQTQKLI

-761 KWAGLW
+761 EWAGLW
-767 LICTFP
+767 LINIHNGYGTEPRINIDNFP
-773 ALKIE
+773 KLKLYLE
-778 IENLPNL
+778 KFEPKLSNRSDKGATPYNLRNCA
-785 KGYLQTFLPYIA
+785 YL
-797 QSGETIDGKKCRKKT
+797 D
-812 SNKWFETQDNIAY
+812 
-825 YKEFEKDKIFYNEIG
+825 EFEKEKILCARMVQSPKFAYD
-840 NEINFALDT
+840 IN
-849 KKFVCNNKLYFISL
+849 NNIPD
-863 EKNNTLQLKFLTG
+863 NTAYCITGENLKFLLAFLNSTG
-876 VLNSKLLQWY
+876 VYKI
-886 FSFKFNFGG
+886 FNFFYAGG
-895 GKGTDSFGEIPIPQ
+895 GLEGEIKINRLEILPIPQ
-909 IASQN
+909 ITPQN
-914 ENLANEIINLVDE
+914 ENLSNEIINLVDE

-938 EKHMATLTLDEKL
+938 EKHMPTLTLDEKL
-951 EAKENIDTL
+951 EAKENIDAL
-960 NDKIKASDE
+960 NDKIKASDK

-983 DEIALITEGG
+983 DEIALITGG
-993 GSESIAK
+993 G
-1000 IYIYIL
+1000 
-1006 QRGENEPIR
+1006 GN
-1015 ALLQSA
+1015 
-1021 A
+1021 